1 MKKTEQRYSMM
12 NFRKVTGIISGL
24 FFFAFSILLGPDLW
38 VKFQARQQATQFLKY
53 AANQN
58 FDEAFD
64 QIYFFN
70 GAYDEDVTIT
80 EDVAKKSWIK
90 RNKQLFT
97 EGTYIKSYENLK
109 IRTNDGWPS
118 GNVDLVMVENG
129 KVIKYKDIYLAF
141 NKRDKWKI
149 GMMQS
154 LHERDWE
161 KAFSG
166 HIVQ

>member
-1 MKKTEQRYSMM
+1 MK
-12 NFRKVTGIISGL
+12 RKLKWVLTGL
-24 FFFAFSILLGPDLW
+24 FLISFSLLFGTDFW
-38 VKFQARQQATQFLKY
+38 VKFQANQQASKFLKH
-53 AANQN
+53 AANQD
-58 FDEAFD
+58 FEKAFD

-80 EDVAKKSWIK
+80 EDAAKNRWIK

-109 IRTNDGWPS
+109 IRMNDGWPS

-129 KVIKYKDIYLAF
+129 NVIKYKDVHLAF

-154 LHERDWE
+154 MHERDWE

-166 HIVQ
+166 HVVQ

>member
-1 MKKTEQRYSMM
+1 MK
-12 NFRKVTGIISGL
+12 NFRKVIWIVTGFFLVGFSFL
-24 FFFAFSILLGPDLW
+24 FGPDLL
-38 VKFQARQQATQFLKY
+38 VKFQANQQASQFLKH

-58 FDEAFD
+58 FDDAFE

-80 EDVAKKSWIK
+80 EDAAKKSWIK

-129 KVIKYKDIYLAF
+129 KGIKYKDVYLAF

-149 GMMQS
+149 GIMQS
-154 LHERDWE
+154 MHERDWE

-166 HIVQ
+166 HVVQ